1 MATSYKETAKLGHNF
16 KIDGKGPIDVRFVVA
31 DKSSLTDG
39 TFTYE
44 NSYNML
50 MVGVEADKSIY
61 VLTNAS
67 APTQLNSWQK
77 LASASDFAGLSGVF
91 QFKGVAHAISPD
103 NSYILLNTDAIEAT
117 PIGTA
122 CDAIGNTYFG
132 WQLDLQEIWT
142 AGPFWENA
150 VQYTK
155 GDTSIPVYGLTI
167 SDTLYF
173 VSDSQPKPTE
183 GTLLESL
190 DGRCVWLSAGSG
202 SIEGLYTDINP
213 IGVQI
218 CNKEGELTDDYV
230 YGYAFKYDSY
240 TFTESEE
247 KAHAN
252 FYVTPLLASDGTKT
266 DGDGNKI
273 PNNSGHVYQIGENEY
288 ASNGTIWVKLGAPT
302 ENWIVL

>member
-50 MVGVEADKSIY
+50 MVGVEADKSVY

-77 LASASDFAGLSGVF
+77 LASASDLSGLSGVF
-91 QFKGVAHAISPD
+91 AFKGVAFAISPD
-103 NSYILLNTDAIEAT
+103 NTYILLNGDAFEIE

-122 CDAIGNTYFG
+122 CDIVGNTYFG
-132 WQLDLQEIWT
+132 WNIDVQEIWT
-142 AGPFWENA
+142 TGPLWENA
-150 VQYTK
+150 VEYTK
-155 GDTSIPVYGLTI
+155 SDTSTTVYGMTI
-167 SDTLYF
+167 DGTLYF
-173 VSDSQPKPTE
+173 VSNTQPDTTQ

-190 DGRCVWLSAGSG
+190 DGRCVWLDSGSG
-202 SIEGLYTDINP
+202 SIEGWYTDLNP
-213 IGVQI
+213 IGVYV
-218 CNKEGELTDDYV
+218 CNKEGELTDELV
-230 YGYAFKYDSY
+230 YGYVVKYNAY
-240 TFTESEE
+240 VFTESEE
-247 KAHAN
+247 KVGGS

-273 PNNSGHVYQIGENEY
+273 PDNSGHVYQIGENEY
-288 ASNGTIWVKLGAPT
+288 ASNGTIWVKLGSPV
-302 ENWIVL
+302 EDWIIL